1 MSKQITPAEA
11 AELGCYLAGDAVRHS
26 MTEKIK
32 AIEMLLEDQRHENS
46 KLRHKM
52 EVLRKQVAVQPD
64 ASAVQPARSE
74 AGEKSGDRE
83 TPLPIQAQEGQ
94 PCHAE

>member
-1 MSKQITPAEA
+1 M
-11 AELGCYLAGDAVRHS
+11 RHS

-46 KLRHKM
+46 KLRHQM
-52 EVLRKQVAVQPD
+52 DVLRKQVAVQAD
-64 ASAVQPARSE
+64 APAVRPARTE
-74 AGEKSGDRE
+74 AGEKAGDRE
-83 TPLPIQAQEGQ
+83 TPLPTQAQEGQ